1 MMRKKYSAEK
11 ILGEK
16 ILAKNFSAEKNLK
29 IPLKKFWKKSA
40 GRIREYECFV
50 IHIHNFK
57 TPLLA
62 QLRFTSLGPS
72 ACFLSIPRRFPKED
86 CFVLRV
92 PV

>member
-11 ILGEK
+11 
-16 ILAKNFSAEKNLK
+16 
-29 IPLKKFWKKSA
+29 KSA
-40 GRIREYECFV
+40 GRIRREYECFV
-50 IHIHNFK
+50 IHIHFK

-62 QLRFTSLGPS
+62 RFTSLGPS
-72 ACFLSIPRRFPKED
+72 ASASACFLSIPRIFPREN